1 MSGAGRSTSHNDRN
15 VLLGESVSS
24 GIDVGSVRCDLA
36 MMDGLEAA
44 DPIVKGYLAA
54 GAASI
59 DVA

>member
-1 MSGAGRSTSHNDRN
+1 M
-15 VLLGESVSS
+15 LGESVSS